1 MKKFFINFIMIL
13 CILAGNTF
21 VCYSQEYNL
30 SLSSS
35 EIKTFKYQVTSGQ
48 GRPQEVNEDY
58 LKWNYNYSTGVPAQI
73 AYVVHYLNSFH
84 FNDDGIT
91 MNGADGTY
99 IQLELVKNDNSVLSI
114 GFSNGRFRDAAGKQY
129 GVDSVDYLRFTDFIY
144 ALKTEKLILPERVLL
159 EPSEWA
165 RVNIERAIE
174 NELVPKW
181 NQIDYRGDITRLE
194 ACQLVGNFLETN
206 GTEFNPVKNYHFAD
220 TFDPAIEN
228 LYSLGI
234 INGKSETEFCP
245 YDYITREE
253 AAKIL
258 SGLCDAAGIEMNGGT
273 GVDYADKDQIS
284 DWAVDYVEDMTAI
297 GVFNGDDEN
306 KFNPQDNITKEELIS
321 ILVRLNDNVQANTY
335 HTGAIYVNDIK
346 INGKETILTRDD
358 EIFIPL
364 RTVLEALS
372 SEVIWDENTKD
383 IYFNYA
389 NTEYICEFAALNSY
403 FPEEKRLLI
412 SKVENKGSTSNS
424 DYIQLNPMSADGAYC
439 EINDRIYL
447 YQETAKRLMEALG
460 CNAEIETDPLILK
473 ISTK

>member
-1 MKKFFINFIMIL
+1 MINYDKNITRIEFCQLADNFLSITGMQSDSEKFVSPPFPD
-13 CILAGNTF
+13 AAD
-21 VCYSQEYNL
+21 V
-30 SLSSS
+30 
-35 EIKTFKYQVTSGQ
+35 
-48 GRPQEVNEDY
+48 
-58 LKWNYNYSTGVPAQI
+58 
-73 AYVVHYLNSFH
+73 
-84 FNDDGIT
+84 GIT
-91 MNGADGTY
+91 S
-99 IQLELVKNDNSVLSI
+99 L
-114 GFSNGRFRDAAGKQY
+114 
-129 GVDSVDYLRFTDFIY
+129 
-144 ALKTEKLILPERVLL
+144 
-159 EPSEWA
+159 
-165 RVNIERAIE
+165 
-174 NELVPKW
+174 W
-181 NQIDYRGDITRLE
+181 N
-194 ACQLVGNFLETN
+194 
-206 GTEFNPVKNYHFAD
+206 K
-220 TFDPAIEN
+220 
-228 LYSLGI
+228 GI

-273 GVDYADKDQIS
+273 GVDYADKDEIS

-335 HTGAIYVNDIK
+335 HTGAIYVNEIK
-346 INGKETILTRDD
+346 INGKETILTSDD

-364 RTVLEALS
+364 RTVLKALG
-372 SEVIWDENTKD
+372 SEVIWDENTED

-389 NTEYICEFAALNSY
+389 NTEYICEFTALNSY

-412 SKVENKGSTSNS
+412 SKLENKGSTSNS